1 MRTRRTTTGVDLA
14 AFIKNYLSWS
24 SLSMNT
30 LVAQRI
36 GLIAGAGEIPV
47 YFAKKAHEDGI
58 RIVSVSFT
66 DEIDARLKP
75 FVEKNYSISLAKSG
89 KIFKTL
95 EEENIKDI
103 LIIGKVEK
111 KMIFK
116 PQLFDLETL
125 KIMTSMSFQTHQ
137 DKTVML
143 KIIEEIESRGFK
155 VLDQMQWMKELYPGK
170 GVLTRRQ
177 PTEKEM
183 ADIEFGFPITRYMA
197 DQEIGQTIVV
207 KNKTVIAVEAVEG
220 TDLTIERGCELG
232 QEKCAVIKVSRTNQD
247 YRFDSPGIGTQTI
260 ERMIKGKASVIAVE
274 AGRIMIV
281 ERDKVVEQAD
291 RAGISIVCV

>member
-1 MRTRRTTTGVDLA
+1 
-14 AFIKNYLSWS
+14 
-24 SLSMNT
+24 MNT
-30 LVAQRI
+30 LAAQRI

-47 YFAKKAHEDGI
+47 YFAKKAHEDGL
-58 RIVSVSFT
+58 RIVSVAFT

-75 FVEKNYSISLAKSG
+75 FVEKNYSISIAKTG
-89 KIFKTL
+89 KILRTL
-95 EEENIKDI
+95 EQENIKDI

-125 KIMTSMSFQTHQ
+125 KLIMSFRTHQ

-143 KIIEEIESRGFK
+143 KIIEEIEGRGFK
-155 VLDQMQWMKELYPGK
+155 VLDQMECMKELYPEK

-177 PTEKEM
+177 PSEQEM
-183 ADIEFGFPITRYMA
+183 ADIEFGFPIARYMA

-220 TDLTIERGCELG
+220 TDQTIERGCELG
-232 QEKCAVIKVSRTNQD
+232 QGKCGVIKVSRTNQD
-247 YRFDSPGIGTQTI
+247 YRFDSPGIGMQTL

-281 ERDKVVEQAD
+281 EREKVVEQAD
-291 RAGISIVCV
+291 RAGISIVCI

>member
-1 MRTRRTTTGVDLA
+1 
-14 AFIKNYLSWS
+14 
-24 SLSMNT
+24 MNT
-30 LVAQRI
+30 LAPQRI

-47 YFAKKAHEDGI
+47 YFAKKAHEDGV

-89 KIFKTL
+89 KIFKTF

-125 KIMTSMSFQTHQ
+125 RIMTSMSFRTHQ

-155 VLDQMQWMKELYPGK
+155 VLDQMQWMKELYPEK
-170 GVLTRRQ
+170 GVLTRRH

-183 ADIEFGFPITRYMA
+183 ADVEFGFPITRYMA
-197 DQEIGQTIVV
+197 DQEIGQTLVV

-260 ERMIKGKASVIAVE
+260 ERMIKGKASIIAVE

>member
-1 MRTRRTTTGVDLA
+1 
-14 AFIKNYLSWS
+14 
-24 SLSMNT
+24 MNT
-30 LVAQRI
+30 LATQRI

-47 YFAKKAHEDGI
+47 YFAKKAHENGL
-58 RIVSVSFT
+58 RIVSVAFT

-75 FVEKNYSISLAKSG
+75 FVEKNYSIGLAKSG
-89 KIFKTL
+89 KILKTL

-125 KIMTSMSFQTHQ
+125 KLIMSFRTHQ

-143 KIIEEIESRGFK
+143 KIIEEIESKGFN
-155 VLDQMQWMKELYPGK
+155 VLDQMEYMKELYPEK

-183 ADIEFGFPITRYMA
+183 ADIEFGFPIARYMA

-220 TDLTIERGCELG
+220 TDQTIERGCALG
-232 QEKCAVIKVSRTNQD
+232 QEGCSVIKVSRTSQD
-247 YRFDSPGIGTQTI
+247 YRFDSPGIGSQTL
-260 ERMIKGKASVIAVE
+260 ERMAQGKASVVALE

-281 ERDKVVEQAD
+281 ERDKVVAQAD

>member
-1 MRTRRTTTGVDLA
+1 
-14 AFIKNYLSWS
+14 
-24 SLSMNT
+24 MNT
-30 LVAQRI
+30 LAAQRI
-36 GLIAGAGEIPV
+36 GLITGAGEIPV
-47 YFAKKAHEDGI
+47 YFAKKAQENGL
-58 RIVSVSFT
+58 RIVSVAFT

-75 FVEKNYSISLAKSG
+75 FVEKNYSIGLAKSG

-103 LIIGKVEK
+103 LIVGKVEK

-125 KIMTSMSFQTHQ
+125 KLMKSMSFRTHQ

-155 VLDQMQWMKELYPGK
+155 VLDQMEYMKELSPEK
-170 GVLTRRQ
+170 GMLTRRQ
-177 PTEKEM
+177 PSEKEM
-183 ADIEFGFPITRYMA
+183 ADIEFGFPIARYMA
-197 DQEIGQTIVV
+197 DQEIGQTLVV

-220 TDLTIERGCELG
+220 TDQTIERGCGLG
-232 QEKCAVIKVSRTNQD
+232 QGGCAVIKVSRTNQD
-247 YRFDSPGIGTQTI
+247 YRFDSPGIGTQTL
-260 ERMIKGKASVIAVE
+260 ERMIQGKASVVAVE

-281 ERDKVVEQAD
+281 ERDNVVEQAD
-291 RAGISIVCV
+291 RAGISIVCI

>member
-1 MRTRRTTTGVDLA
+1 
-14 AFIKNYLSWS
+14 
-24 SLSMNT
+24 MNT
-30 LVAQRI
+30 LAAQRI

-47 YFAKKAHEDGI
+47 YFAKRAQEDGL
-58 RIVSVSFT
+58 RIVSVAFT

-89 KIFKTL
+89 KILKTL

-125 KIMTSMSFQTHQ
+125 KLIMSFRTHQ

-143 KIIEEIESRGFK
+143 KIIEEIENRGFK
-155 VLDQMQWMKELYPGK
+155 VLDQMEYLKELYPEK
-170 GVLTRRQ
+170 GVLTRRK
-177 PTEKEM
+177 PSEKEM
-183 ADIEFGFPITRYMA
+183 ADIEFGFPIARYMA

-220 TDLTIERGCELG
+220 TDQTIERGCDLG
-232 QEKCAVIKVSRTNQD
+232 REGCTVIKVSRTSQD
-247 YRFDSPGIGTQTI
+247 YRFDSPGIGPQTL
-260 ERMIKGKASVIAVE
+260 ERMIQGKASVVAVE

-291 RAGISIVCV
+291 RAGLSIVCI

>member
-1 MRTRRTTTGVDLA
+1 
-14 AFIKNYLSWS
+14 
-24 SLSMNT
+24 MNT
-30 LVAQRI
+30 QATQRI

-47 YFAKKAHEDGI
+47 YFAKKAHKNGL
-58 RIVSVSFT
+58 RIVSVAFT
-66 DEIDARLKP
+66 DEIDSRLKP
-75 FVEKNYSISLAKSG
+75 FVEKNYSIGLAKSG
-89 KIFKTL
+89 KILKTL
-95 EEENIKDI
+95 EEENIKEI

-125 KIMTSMSFQTHQ
+125 KLIMSFRTHQ

-143 KIIEEIESRGFK
+143 KIIEEIESKGFK
-155 VLDQMQWMKELYPGK
+155 VLDQMEYMKELYPEK

-183 ADIEFGFPITRYMA
+183 ADIEFGLPIARYMA

-220 TDLTIERGCELG
+220 TDQTIERGCSLG
-232 QEKCAVIKVSRTNQD
+232 QEGCSVIKVSRTSQD
-247 YRFDSPGIGTQTI
+247 YRFDSPGIGSQTL
-260 ERMIKGKASVIAVE
+260 ERMAQGKASVVALE

-281 ERDKVVEQAD
+281 ERDKVVAQAD

>member
-1 MRTRRTTTGVDLA
+1 
-14 AFIKNYLSWS
+14 
-24 SLSMNT
+24 MNT
-30 LVAQRI
+30 LATQRI

-47 YFAKKAHEDGI
+47 YFVKKAHENGL
-58 RIVSVSFT
+58 RIVSVAFT

-75 FVEKNYSISLAKSG
+75 FVEKNYSIGLAKSG
-89 KIFKTL
+89 KILRTL

-125 KIMTSMSFQTHQ
+125 KLIMSFRTHQ

-143 KIIEEIESRGFK
+143 KIIEEIESKGFK
-155 VLDQMQWMKELYPGK
+155 VLDQMEYMKELYPEK

-183 ADIEFGFPITRYMA
+183 ADIEFGFPIARYMA

-220 TDLTIERGCELG
+220 TDQTIERGCALG
-232 QEKCAVIKVSRTNQD
+232 QEGCSVIKVSRTSQD
-247 YRFDSPGIGTQTI
+247 YRFDSPGIGSQTL
-260 ERMIKGKASVIAVE
+260 ERMAQGKASVVALE

-281 ERDKVVEQAD
+281 ERDKVVAQAD
-291 RAGISIVCV
+291 RAGISIVCI

>member
-125 KIMTSMSFQTHQ
+125 KIMTSMSFRTHQ

>member
-1 MRTRRTTTGVDLA
+1 
-14 AFIKNYLSWS
+14 
-24 SLSMNT
+24 MNT
-30 LVAQRI
+30 LAVQRI

-58 RIVSVSFT
+58 RIVSVAFT

-89 KIFKTL
+89 KILKTL
-95 EEENIKDI
+95 EQENIKDI

-125 KIMTSMSFQTHQ
+125 KLILSFRTHQ

-155 VLDQMQWMKELYPGK
+155 VLDQMEYMKELYPGK

-177 PTEKEM
+177 PSEKEM
-183 ADIEFGFPITRYMA
+183 ADIEFGFPIARHMA

-207 KNKTVIAVEAVEG
+207 KNQTVIAVEAVEG
-220 TDLTIERGCELG
+220 TDQTIERGCDLG
-232 QEKCAVIKVSRTNQD
+232 QGGCAVIKVSRTNQD
-247 YRFDSPGIGTQTI
+247 YRFDSPGIGPRTL
-260 ERMIKGKASVIAVE
+260 ERMIQGKASVVAVE

-291 RAGISIVCV
+291 RAGISIVCI

>member
-1 MRTRRTTTGVDLA
+1 
-14 AFIKNYLSWS
+14 
-24 SLSMNT
+24 MNT
-30 LVAQRI
+30 LAAQRI

-47 YFAKKAHEDGI
+47 YFAKKARENGL
-58 RIVSVSFT
+58 RIVSVAFT

-95 EEENIKDI
+95 AEENIKDI

-125 KIMTSMSFQTHQ
+125 KLMMSMSFRTHQ

-143 KIIEEIESRGFK
+143 KIIEEIENKGFK
-155 VLDQMQWMKELYPGK
+155 VLDQMEYMKELYPEK

-183 ADIEFGFPITRYMA
+183 ADIEFGFPIARYMA
-197 DQEIGQTIVV
+197 DQEIGQTLVV

-220 TDLTIERGCELG
+220 TDQTIERGCGLG
-232 QEKCAVIKVSRTNQD
+232 QEGCAVIKVSRTNQD
-247 YRFDSPGIGTQTI
+247 YRFDSPGIGTQTL
-260 ERMIKGKASVIAVE
+260 ERMIQGKASLVAVE

-291 RAGISIVCV
+291 RAGISIVCI

>member
-1 MRTRRTTTGVDLA
+1 
-14 AFIKNYLSWS
+14 
-24 SLSMNT
+24 MNT

-75 FVEKNYSISLAKSG
+75 FVEKNYSISLAKTG
-89 KIFKTL
+89 KILKTL
-95 EEENIKDI
+95 EQENIKDI

-111 KMIFK
+111 KMLFK

-125 KIMTSMSFQTHQ
+125 KLIMSFRTHQ

-143 KIIEEIESRGFK
+143 KIIEEIEGRGFK
-155 VLDQMQWMKELYPGK
+155 VLDQMDCMKELYPEK

-177 PTEKEM
+177 PTKKEM

-220 TDLTIERGCELG
+220 TDQTIERGCELG
-232 QEKCAVIKVSRTNQD
+232 QEKCVVIKVSRTNQD
-247 YRFDSPGIGTQTI
+247 YRYDSPGIGTQTI

-281 ERDKVVEQAD
+281 ERDKVLEQAD

>member
-1 MRTRRTTTGVDLA
+1 
-14 AFIKNYLSWS
+14 
-24 SLSMNT
+24 MNT
-30 LVAQRI
+30 LAAQRI

-58 RIVSVSFT
+58 RIVSVAFT

-75 FVEKNYSISLAKSG
+75 FVEKNYSIGLAKSG
-89 KIFKTL
+89 KILKTL
-95 EEENIKDI
+95 EQENIKDI

-125 KIMTSMSFQTHQ
+125 KLILSFRTHQ

-155 VLDQMQWMKELYPGK
+155 VLDQMEYMKELYPEK

-177 PTEKEM
+177 PSEKEM
-183 ADIEFGFPITRYMA
+183 ADIEFGFPIARYMA

-220 TDLTIERGCELG
+220 TDQTIERGCDLG
-232 QEKCAVIKVSRTNQD
+232 QGGCAVIKVSRTSQD
-247 YRFDSPGIGTQTI
+247 YRFDSPGIGPRTL
-260 ERMIKGKASVIAVE
+260 ERMIQGKASVVAVE

>member
-1 MRTRRTTTGVDLA
+1 
-14 AFIKNYLSWS
+14 
-24 SLSMNT
+24 MNT
-30 LVAQRI
+30 LAAQRI

-47 YFAKKAHEDGI
+47 YFAKKAQENGL
-58 RIVSVSFT
+58 RIVSIAFT

-75 FVEKNYSISLAKSG
+75 FVEKNYSIGLAKSG
-89 KIFKTL
+89 KILKIL
-95 EEENIKDI
+95 EEEKIKDV
-103 LIIGKVEK
+103 LIVGKVEK

-125 KIMTSMSFQTHQ
+125 KLILSFRTHQ

-155 VLDQMQWMKELYPGK
+155 VLDQMEYMKELYPGK

-183 ADIEFGFPITRYMA
+183 ADIEFGFPIARYMA

-220 TDLTIERGCELG
+220 TDQTIERGCDLG
-232 QEKCAVIKVSRTNQD
+232 QKGCVVVKVSRTSQD
-247 YRFDSPGIGTQTI
+247 YRFDSPGIGLRTL
-260 ERMIKGKASVIAVE
+260 ERMIQGKASVVAVE

-291 RAGISIVCV
+291 RAGISIVCI

>member
-1 MRTRRTTTGVDLA
+1 
-14 AFIKNYLSWS
+14 
-24 SLSMNT
+24 MNT
-30 LVAQRI
+30 LATQRI

-47 YFAKKAHEDGI
+47 YFAKKAHENGL
-58 RIVSVSFT
+58 RIVSVAFT

-75 FVEKNYSISLAKSG
+75 FVEKNYSIGLAKSG
-89 KIFKTL
+89 KILKTL

-125 KIMTSMSFQTHQ
+125 KLIMSFRTHQ

-143 KIIEEIESRGFK
+143 KIIEEIESKGFK
-155 VLDQMQWMKELYPGK
+155 VLDQMEYMKELYPEK

-183 ADIEFGFPITRYMA
+183 ADIEFGFPIARYMA

-220 TDLTIERGCELG
+220 TDQTIERGCALG
-232 QEKCAVIKVSRTNQD
+232 QEGCSVIKVSRTSQD
-247 YRFDSPGIGTQTI
+247 YRFDSPGIGSQTL
-260 ERMIKGKASVIAVE
+260 ERMAQGKASVVALE

-281 ERDKVVEQAD
+281 ERDKVVAQAD
-291 RAGISIVCV
+291 RAGISIVCI

>member
-1 MRTRRTTTGVDLA
+1 
-14 AFIKNYLSWS
+14 
-24 SLSMNT
+24 MNT
-30 LVAQRI
+30 LAAQRI

-47 YFAKKAHEDGI
+47 YFAKKARENGL
-58 RIVSVSFT
+58 RVVSVAFT

-75 FVEKNYSISLAKSG
+75 FVEKNYSIGLAKSG
-89 KIFKTL
+89 KILKTL
-95 EEENIKDI
+95 EEENVKDI

-116 PQLFDLETL
+116 PQLFDMETL
-125 KIMTSMSFQTHQ
+125 KLILSFRTHQ

-143 KIIEEIESRGFK
+143 KIIDEIESRGFK
-155 VLDQMQWMKELYPGK
+155 VLDQMEYLKELYPEK

-183 ADIEFGFPITRYMA
+183 ADIEFGFPIARYMA
-197 DQEIGQTIVV
+197 DQEIGQTILV

-220 TDLTIERGCELG
+220 TDQTIERGCDLG
-232 QEKCAVIKVSRTNQD
+232 QKGCSVIKVSRTSQD
-247 YRFDSPGIGTQTI
+247 YRFDSPGIGPRTI
-260 ERMIKGKASVIAVE
+260 ERMIQGNASVVAVE

-281 ERDKVVEQAD
+281 ERDQVVEQAD
-291 RAGISIVCV
+291 QAGISIVCI

>member
-1 MRTRRTTTGVDLA
+1 MRTRRTTTGVDFA

-125 KIMTSMSFQTHQ
+125 KIMTSMSFRTHQ

-155 VLDQMQWMKELYPGK
+155 VLDQMQWMKELYPEK

>member
-1 MRTRRTTTGVDLA
+1 
-14 AFIKNYLSWS
+14 
-24 SLSMNT
+24 MNT
-30 LVAQRI
+30 LAAQRI

-47 YFAKKAHEDGI
+47 YFAKKAHEDGL
-58 RIVSVSFT
+58 RIVSVAFT

-75 FVEKNYSISLAKSG
+75 FVEKNYSISLAKTG
-89 KIFKTL
+89 KILKTL
-95 EEENIKDI
+95 EQENIKDI

-116 PQLFDLETL
+116 PQLFDLATL
-125 KIMTSMSFQTHQ
+125 KLIMSFRTHQ

-155 VLDQMQWMKELYPGK
+155 VLDQMEYMKELYPEK

-177 PTEKEM
+177 PSEKEM
-183 ADIEFGFPITRYMA
+183 ADIEFGFPIARYMA
-197 DQEIGQTIVV
+197 DQEIGQTLVV

-220 TDLTIERGCELG
+220 TDQTIERGCGLG
-232 QEKCAVIKVSRTNQD
+232 QENCAVIKVSRTSQD
-247 YRFDSPGIGTQTI
+247 YRFDSPGIGTQTL
-260 ERMIKGKASVIAVE
+260 ERMIKGKASVVAVE

-281 ERDKVVEQAD
+281 ERDKVVAQAD
-291 RAGISIVCV
+291 RAGISIVCI

>member
-232 QEKCAVIKVSRTNQD
+232 QEKCAVIKV
-247 YRFDSPGIGTQTI
+247 QTI
-260 ERMIKGKASVIAVE
+260 ERMIRGKASVIAVE

>member
-1 MRTRRTTTGVDLA
+1 
-14 AFIKNYLSWS
+14 
-24 SLSMNT
+24 MNT

-260 ERMIKGKASVIAVE
+260 ERMIRGKASVIAVE

>member
-1 MRTRRTTTGVDLA
+1 MRTRRTTTGVDFA

-125 KIMTSMSFQTHQ
+125 KIMTSMSFRTHQ

>member
-1 MRTRRTTTGVDLA
+1 
-14 AFIKNYLSWS
+14 
-24 SLSMNT
+24 MNT
-30 LVAQRI
+30 QAAQRI

-47 YFAKKAHEDGI
+47 YFARKAHENGL
-58 RIVSVSFT
+58 RIVSVAFT
-66 DEIDARLKP
+66 DEIDAQLKP

-89 KIFKTL
+89 KILKTL
-95 EEENIKDI
+95 EEEKIKDI

-116 PQLFDLETL
+116 PQLFDMETL
-125 KIMTSMSFQTHQ
+125 KLILSFRTHQ

-143 KIIEEIESRGFK
+143 KIIEEIESKGFK
-155 VLDQMQWMKELYPGK
+155 VLDQMEYLKELYPEK

-183 ADIEFGFPITRYMA
+183 ADIEFGFPIARYMA

-220 TDLTIERGCELG
+220 TDLTIERGCDLG
-232 QEKCAVIKVSRTNQD
+232 QAGCTMIKVSRTSQD
-247 YRFDSPGIGTQTI
+247 YRFDSPGIGTQTL
-260 ERMIKGKASVIAVE
+260 ERMIRGKASVVAVE

-281 ERDKVVEQAD
+281 EREKVVEQAD
-291 RAGISIVCV
+291 RAGISIVCI